1 MARVREF
8 DADEAVRRAMD
19 LFWEQGYEATSLRD
33 LTEALGIGSGSLYA
47 AFGNKDGLFQAAL
60 ARYQQEQAQPILDA
74 FAAEGDVR
82 AELREVLGGVVAMAV
97 SDRRRRGCL
106 VVNSATERIPHD
118 ADTAAAVGRI
128 LTSIEGAIEDALRR
142 AQQHGE
148 LDPGKDP
155 AALAGFFVTFMNGL
169 RVAAKTN
176 PDERTLMQRVDAA
189 LTVLD

>member
-60 ARYQQEQAQPILDA
+60 ARYQQEQAQPILDT
-74 FAAEGDVR
+74 FAAGGDVR
-82 AELREVLGGVVAMAV
+82 AELREVFGGVVAMAV

-118 ADTAAAVGRI
+118 ADTAAAVRRI

-176 PDERTLMQRVDAA
+176 PDERTLMQRVDVA

>member
-8 DADEAVRRAMD
+8 DADEAARRAMD

-60 ARYQQEQAQPILDA
+60 ARYQQEQAQPILDT

-97 SDRRRRGCL
+97 SDRQRRGCL

-128 LTSIEGAIEDALRR
+128 LTAIEGAIEDALRR

-148 LDPGKDP
+148 LGPRKDP

-176 PDERTLMQRVDAA
+176 PDERTLMQRVEAA

>member
-8 DADEAVRRAMD
+8 DADDAVRRAMD
-19 LFWEQGYEATSLRD
+19 LFWERGYEATSLRD

-60 ARYQQEQAQPILDA
+60 ARYRQEQSQPMLDTLA
-74 FAAEGDVR
+74 SETDVR
-82 AELREVLGGVVAMAV
+82 AALRRVLAGVVALAV
-97 SDRRRRGCL
+97 SDRLRRGCL

-118 ADTAAAVGRI
+118 ADTATAVREILAAIQGA
-128 LTSIEGAIEDALRR
+128 IEGALSR
-142 AQQHGE
+142 AQQRGD
-148 LDPGKDP
+148 LDPEKDP

-169 RVAAKTN
+169 RVAAKTD

-189 LTVLD
+189 LTVLG